1 MMNSPGSL
9 KFHRLFLAAALL
21 LGCQPALA
29 EKRVALVLGNSA
41 YQNVA
46 PLPNPVND
54 GAVIAATLKDAGF
67 DVVDSRHDL
76 PAAETRRALRDFADR
91 ARDADIAVV
100 YYAGH
105 GMELDGANYLIP
117 VDAKLERDTDVYDEA
132 FSLERILLAV
142 EPARQLRLVILDA
155 CRDNPFA
162 KIMKKTVASR
172 AIGRGLAKVEPTS
185 PNTLIAY
192 SAKAGSTALDGDTK
206 NSPFTTALAKHLT
219 TPGLDVRRA
228 FGFVRDDVLKNTG
241 NRQEPFVYGS
251 LGGDDVPLVP
261 IKSAPSTPGPNP
273 QAEARRDYELALQI
287 GNKDAL
293 NAFLAQYPDGFFAS
307 LAKIQLAKISAEET
321 RVAATEKARLAEQER
336 ARLAGEGAQ
345 KAPQL
350 KAAEAEAKAAEQAR
364 ITAEK
369 AKQAAQEQAA
379 EAERKLASAEVPA
392 ASTTE
397 KAQAE
402 KGTSLAALTPG
413 PPPADIVKSVQT
425 ELRRVGC
432 LTAAADGEWNAAS
445 QRSLALF
452 NRHAGTKLNVKLASV
467 DALDA
472 IKLKPSRVCPL
483 ICEQGFKSDGER
495 CSRIVCAEGSFL
507 NEDNECEKR
516 RAKTPVARRGPDDR
530 PDRAL
535 RARTRP
541 EASTARPQASGQVVC
556 DRGGCRPVDRG
567 CRLEF
572 RTTAQGGPYEGGGG
586 NVQICR

>member
-1 MMNSPGSL
+1 M
-9 KFHRLFLAAALL
+9 
-21 LGCQPALA
+21 
-29 EKRVALVLGNSA
+29 
-41 YQNVA
+41 
-46 PLPNPVND
+46 
-54 GAVIAATLKDAGF
+54 
-67 DVVDSRHDL
+67 
-76 PAAETRRALRDFADR
+76 
-91 ARDADIAVV
+91 
-100 YYAGH
+100 
-105 GMELDGANYLIP
+105 
-117 VDAKLERDTDVYDEA
+117 
-132 FSLERILLAV
+132 
-142 EPARQLRLVILDA
+142 
-155 CRDNPFA
+155 
-162 KIMKKTVASR
+162 
-172 AIGRGLAKVEPTS
+172 
-185 PNTLIAY
+185 
-192 SAKAGSTALDGDTK
+192 
-206 NSPFTTALAKHLT
+206 
-219 TPGLDVRRA
+219 
-228 FGFVRDDVLKNTG
+228 
-241 NRQEPFVYGS
+241 
-251 LGGDDVPLVP
+251 
-261 IKSAPSTPGPNP
+261 
-273 QAEARRDYELALQI
+273 
-287 GNKDAL
+287 
-293 NAFLAQYPDGFFAS
+293 
-307 LAKIQLAKISAEET
+307 
-321 RVAATEKARLAEQER
+321 
-336 ARLAGEGAQ
+336 
-345 KAPQL
+345 

-364 ITAEK
+364 IAAEK

-402 KGTSLAALTPG
+402 KGTNLVALTPG

-432 LTAAADGEWNAAS
+432 LTAAADGEWNTAS

-483 ICEQGFKSDGER
+483 ICEQGFKADGER

-535 RARTRP
+535 RERARS